1 MTQIELIGCT
11 SAGKS
16 TLARGI
22 LQAGQAQGLDV
33 VMGEDFVL
41 KQVRLDWVKRKL
53 ARTLCVDLLSLLACL
68 ATWRDNRELYLFTIR
83 TVSRLP
89 AAVAWF
95 EKLNIVRNVLKNT
108 GVYEIARHCGSDQ
121 QIVLVD
127 EGTLHTA
134 HYLFVHVSVEPNRG
148 DLSSFASLVPLPD
161 VAVYIQHDETVL
173 VERTLAR
180 GHKRIPDG
188 SRAQVERFIRRAADT
203 FDKLVQ
209 DPVIESKLMVVDGER
224 GIVITHDDR
233 ENPSLAMALG
243 IIRAGINAVSVNNPA
258 RIALDRDADMFQQH
272 HVCYREE

>member
-22 LQAGQAQGLDV
+22 LQASRAQGLDV

-108 GVYEIARHCGSDQ
+108 GVYEIARHRGSDQ

-134 HYLFVHVSVEPNRG
+134 HYLFVHVSVEPDSG
-148 DLSSFASLVPLPD
+148 DLASFARLVPLPD

-188 SRAQVERFIRRAADT
+188 SRAQVERFIRHAADT

-243 IIRAGINAVSVNNPA
+243 IICAGINAVSVNNPA
-258 RIALDRDADMFQQH
+258 RIALDRDPDMLQEH